1 MKKRNKK
8 EQPIKCIVYLSTE
21 GDIGHVMQRE
31 ERQLQYI
38 SQYANGNHIEIC
50 KVQRRNIMGQMVVNK
65 HFDDMVEMIRQG
77 FADGILIANMRFL
90 AVDEEDA
97 CKKIGKISKAGGAIY
112 SVDDGKLSFAF
123 KEVPSERKGDK

>member
-1 MKKRNKK
+1 LKRRKK
-8 EQPIKCIVYLSTE
+8 EGQPIKCIVYLSTE
-21 GDIGHVMQRE
+21 GDIDHVMQRE
-31 ERQLQYI
+31 QRQLQYI

-65 HFDDMVEMIRQG
+65 HFDAMVEMIRQG

-97 CKKIGKISKAGGAIY
+97 CRKIGKVSKAGGAIY
-112 SVDDGKLSFAF
+112 SVDDGKLSFVF
-123 KEVPSERKGDK
+123 KEVPGGKRISK